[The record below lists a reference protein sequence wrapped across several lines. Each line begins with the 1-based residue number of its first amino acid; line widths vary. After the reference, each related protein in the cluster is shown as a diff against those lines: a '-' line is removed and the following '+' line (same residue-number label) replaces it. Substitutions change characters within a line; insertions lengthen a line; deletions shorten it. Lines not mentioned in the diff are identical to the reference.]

1 LRRVLGKTSLYL
13 SLLRKFTANQVETPI
28 AIRAALDAGDR
39 ATAQRL
45 AHTLKSAAGNIGAE
59 TIQALAGALEEAI
72 QAAQPR
78 PLIETQIGQLGQRLS
93 GLIATLSRSL
103 PPDMSPRAPVA
114 VDPIV
119 RDATCRR
126 LAELLADDDSRS
138 VTLLN
143 ENRALLTAAL
153 PAHFQ
158 RIDDAVSQFDFEEA
172 LRLLKDAMQ
181 PLELVETDDG

>member
-1 LRRVLGKTSLYL
+1 
-13 SLLRKFTANQVETPI
+13 
-28 AIRAALDAGDR
+28 
-39 ATAQRL
+39 
-45 AHTLKSAAGNIGAE
+45 
-59 TIQALAGALEEAI
+59 
-72 QAAQPR
+72 
-78 PLIETQIGQLGQRLS
+78 
-93 GLIATLSRSL
+93 
-103 PPDMSPRAPVA
+103 MSPRAPVA